1 MTDEIKI
8 RSRIF
13 SYNEEESPESDV
25 EQHLTIRGDG
35 TVLLETYQFN
45 YRICNLAPHR
55 KETANVGSSAAGEL
69 IEKLRGAADG
79 QEKTRPECGIWD
91 IILTKDGRRTEGS
104 GFMMDED
111 GNREL
116 SEFVRDRLPLEEL
129 YLFDDKY
136 DVDDGIDSWRDYTDC
151 EF

>member
-13 SYNEEESPESDV
+13 SYNEEESPENDI
-25 EQHLTIRGDG
+25 EQHLTIRSDG
-35 TVLLETYQFN
+35 SVLLETYQFN
-45 YRICNLAPHR
+45 YRICNLEPHR
-55 KETANVGSSAAGEL
+55 KETANVGAPAAGE
-69 IEKLRGAADG
+69 IIGKLRAAADG
-79 QEKTRPECGIWD
+79 QEKTRPECGTWD
-91 IILTKDGRRTEGS
+91 VILTENGQRSAAS

-116 SEFVRDRLPLEEL
+116 SEFVRERLPLEEL